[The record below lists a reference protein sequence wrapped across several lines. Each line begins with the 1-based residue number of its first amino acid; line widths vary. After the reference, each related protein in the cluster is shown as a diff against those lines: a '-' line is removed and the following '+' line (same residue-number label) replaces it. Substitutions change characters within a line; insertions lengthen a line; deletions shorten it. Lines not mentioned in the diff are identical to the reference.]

1 MQLKYELVCVTCDL
15 TRRGV
20 TQLLQEEY
28 DFAYAPLM
36 PGGKRLFRE
45 HFPKVGPA
53 RLPLEV
59 LLFKYVATEEDGS
72 MGPTAAL
79 DITAGIV
86 HLDVMGWD
94 SRLWEWKACQEEGKA
109 QGLIDIFYRYDSEG
123 DDLHI
128 YYDKASVGERA

>member
-1 MQLKYELVCVTCDL
+1 MKLKYEFVWVTNDL

-20 TQLLQEEY
+20 KQWLQEEY

-36 PGGKRLFRE
+36 PGEKRLFRE
-45 HFPKVGPA
+45 TFPEVDSA
-53 RLPLEV
+53 RLPLKV
-59 LLFKYVATEEDGS
+59 LLFKYLPTGEDAMES
-72 MGPTAAL
+72 TAVL
-79 DITAGIV
+79 DINAGIV

-94 SRLWEWKACQEEGKA
+94 SQLWEWKACQSEGKPS
-109 QGLIDIFYRYDSEG
+109 GLIAIFYRYDSDG